1 MSELRIRRGE
11 ARDLE
16 PLTELYNHYVR
27 ETAITFDVTPFTLDE
42 RRRWL
47 DGFAATGPHQLFVAA
62 RDEGVLGFACSR
74 LFREKAAYRT
84 SVETS
89 VYLRPGA
96 SGRGIGRQLYTALFA
111 ALEGQDVHRAI
122 AGITL
127 PNPASVALHARFAF
141 ERVGVFTEV
150 GRKLG
155 RYWDVLWMEKR
166 LSAASARTA

>member
-1 MSELRIRRGE
+1 MSGVRIRRGE

-27 ETAITFDVTPFTLDE
+27 ETAITFDLTPFTLDE
-42 RRRWL
+42 RRPWL
-47 DGFAATGPHQLFVAA
+47 EGFASKGPHQLFVAA
-62 RDEGVLGFACSR
+62 REEAVVGFACSR
-74 LFREKAAYRT
+74 LFRDKAAYRT

-89 VYLRPGA
+89 VYLHPDA

-111 ALEGQDVHRAI
+111 SLEGEDVHRAI

-127 PNPASVALHARFAF
+127 PNPASVALHVCFAF

-166 LSAASARTA
+166 LPAASARTA